1 MFQSVPQ
8 QLRRNNKWSDLL
20 NKWSDLLNKWPDFT
34 QQVVELAQ
42 EVVGLEQK
50 VVGLAQRL
58 VGLAQQLRRNNKWLD
73 LYNESYKSAT
83 KNNAREEKGMDYDE
97 D

>member
-1 MFQSVPQ
+1 MVGLTQ
-8 QLRRNNKWSDLL
+8 QVVRL
-20 NKWSDLLNKWPDFT
+20 T

-42 EVVGLEQK
+42 EVVGL
-50 VVGLAQRL
+50 AQRL
-58 VGLAQQLRRNNKWLD
+58 VELAQQLRRNNKWSD